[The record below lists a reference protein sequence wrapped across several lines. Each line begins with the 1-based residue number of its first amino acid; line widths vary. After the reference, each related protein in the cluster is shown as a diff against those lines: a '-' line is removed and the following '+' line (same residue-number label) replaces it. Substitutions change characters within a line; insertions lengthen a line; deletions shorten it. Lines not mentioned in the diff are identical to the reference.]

1 MILYI
6 TSSPCIDGADRAILN
21 PQNGFLSRLKADLPP
36 CPRCLFIAS
45 DPDNHYEC
53 CNYGSHMFIAFA
65 EAGMP
70 FSQYTVLDWQN
81 AQEAQDLIANSD
93 LIILSGGH
101 VPTQNR
107 FFNKLGL
114 RELLEDYEGVI
125 MGISA
130 GSMNC
135 AETVYAQPEIAGETL
150 DPDYQRWL
158 SGLGLTSVN
167 ILPHYQKVKHDIIDG
182 QRLYEDVTYYDSYG
196 HTLFAL
202 PDGSYFYRHD
212 EETLLI
218 GKAYRLRNGILELI
232 SLDDEIHPLSKI
244 E

>member
-1 MILYI
+1 
-6 TSSPCIDGADRAILN
+6 
-21 PQNGFLSRLKADLPP
+21 
-36 CPRCLFIAS
+36 
-45 DPDNHYEC
+45 
-53 CNYGSHMFIAFA
+53 MFIAFA

-135 AETVYAQPEIAGETL
+135 AEMVYAQPEMAGETL